1 MRSFRRAP
9 AKETSNGEIAVADD
23 DASASSESY
32 YSDDDESSGLG
43 SGVNGDDESSRD
55 EEKEI
60 QLIIRNENKAV
71 VLWRE
76 IVTGM
81 LVITAALVTVT
92 TYIFLS
98 REEVDDFSRGVSP
111 SLVKLQHQRVVNPG
125 DSWEIR
131 TNLIYISFYHSFHS
145 SMRRLLLY
153 VRQWKAAWTASSG
166 PFMV

>member
-1 MRSFRRAP
+1 MLKSFRRP
-9 AKETSNGEIAVADD
+9 SQDVSTGEVAADND
-23 DASASSESY
+23 NESASSESY
-32 YSDDDESSGLG
+32 YSDDDDESSGLG
-43 SGVNGDDESSRD
+43 SGVNGEDESSRD

-98 REEVDDFSRGVSP
+98 REEVDDFTRGVS
-111 SLVKLQHQRVVNPG
+111 Q
-125 DSWEIR
+125 
-131 TNLIYISFYHSFHS
+131 S
-145 SMRRLLLY
+145 SAAKQARL
-153 VRQWKAAWTASSG
+153 KS
-166 PFMV
+166 P

>member
-1 MRSFRRAP
+1 MLRSFRRAP
-9 AKETSNGEIAVADD
+9 AKETSNREIAAADD
-23 DASASSESY
+23 NASASSESY
-32 YSDDDESSGLG
+32 YSDDDESSGLD
-43 SGVNGDDESSRD
+43 SGVNGEDEASRD

-98 REEVDDFSRGVSP
+98 REEVDDFSKGVSP
-111 SLVKLQHQRVVNPG
+111 SSTKLQKQRVVNPG

-131 TNLIYISFYHSFHS
+131 TNLI
-145 SMRRLLLY
+145 
-153 VRQWKAAWTASSG
+153 
-166 PFMV
+166 

>member
-1 MRSFRRAP
+1 MLKSFRQAP
-9 AKETSNGEIAVADD
+9 VKKETSNREIAVADD
-23 DASASSESY
+23 ESASSGSY

-43 SGVNGDDESSRD
+43 SGVNGEDESSRD

-71 VLWRE
+71 LLWRE

-111 SLVKLQHQRVVNPG
+111 SSAKHPFCFSSKVNE
-125 DSWEIR
+125 SR
-131 TNLIYISFYHSFHS
+131 MNLI
-145 SMRRLLLY
+145 
-153 VRQWKAAWTASSG
+153 
-166 PFMV
+166 